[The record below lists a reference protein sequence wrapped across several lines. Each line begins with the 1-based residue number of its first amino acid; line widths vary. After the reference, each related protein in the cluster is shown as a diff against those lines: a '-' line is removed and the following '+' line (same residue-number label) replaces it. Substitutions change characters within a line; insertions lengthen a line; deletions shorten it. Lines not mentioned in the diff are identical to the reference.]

1 MQTASPYRRPTR
13 HPESDLQ
20 QACVRYAL
28 IRHRRLLTH
37 PEDGKP
43 NGLLHSCPNGLR
55 VRPSQARIAKAEGLT
70 SGVADLELDIA
81 RHGYHGLKIEMK
93 NGKLGR
99 QSEDQK
105 RYQAAVTRQGYLY
118 AVCRTFEEFQTTLDE
133 YLTP

>member
-1 MQTASPYRRPTR
+1 MPSKTA

-28 IRHRRLLTH
+28 IAYRRILTH

-43 NGLLHSCPNGLR
+43 NGLLHACPNGLR

-70 SGVADLELDIA
+70 AGVADLELDIA

-93 NGKLGR
+93 NGTKGR
-99 QSEDQK
+99 QSEDQI
-105 RYQAAVTRQGYLY
+105 RYQKAVTRQGYLY
-118 AVCRTFEEFQTTLDE
+118 AVCRTFDEFQKTIDG